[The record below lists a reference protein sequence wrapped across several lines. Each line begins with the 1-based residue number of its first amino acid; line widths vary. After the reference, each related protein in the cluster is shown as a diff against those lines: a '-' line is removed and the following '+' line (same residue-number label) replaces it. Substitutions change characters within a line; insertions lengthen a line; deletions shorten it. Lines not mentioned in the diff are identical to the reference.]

1 VRFFGFM
8 AIAVAAFSQATPA
21 IPDPVALLQDIV
33 AHQHKMDEVREN
45 YTFHRIRRTD
55 DLDKNGVVTKTETTE
70 REIFFVNGRRVG
82 RLVKKDGIEL
92 SAQEQRAE
100 QNRINKEVPRLL
112 KLPAPKE
119 RQSSELSDLLAVA
132 KISNPRRLSRNGRAT
147 LAFDFAGD
155 PKARAHG
162 MDQNIAK
169 KIAGTIWID
178 EADRQVARL
187 EVRFDDNFHLGG
199 GLLASIQKGTTFAA
213 EQSPVGQGL
222 WLETSSEEHVSA
234 RLLVK
239 NFRQNVHVQDVDF
252 KRFDVGVLEHI
263 NPPSP

>member
-1 VRFFGFM
+1 
-8 AIAVAAFSQATPA
+8 
-21 IPDPVALLQDIV
+21 
-33 AHQHKMDEVREN
+33 MDEVREN
-45 YTFHRIRRTD
+45 YTFHRIRQTD
-55 DLDKNGVVTKTETTE
+55 DLEKNGAVTKTTIVE
-70 REIFFVNGRRVG
+70 REIFFVNGRRIG
-82 RLVKKDGIEL
+82 RLVKKDGVEL
-92 SAQEQRAE
+92 SPREQETE
-100 QNRINKEVPRLL
+100 QNRVSKEVARLL
-112 KLPAPKE
+112 KLPATKE
-119 RQSSELSDLLAVA
+119 GRRSELSDLLAVA
-132 KISNPRRLSRNGRAT
+132 KISNPRRIALNGRTT

-199 GLLASIQKGTTFAA
+199 GLLASIQKGTTLEE

-222 WLETSSEEHVSA
+222 WLQTASEVHVAA

-239 NFRQNVHVQDVDF
+239 NFRQNEHIKDVDF
-252 KRFDVGVLEHI
+252 KRFDVGVMEHI